1 MTKKTWQKIW
11 ASNQYSTVEKT
22 LSLRAL
28 IDLNAFYS
36 ISTESWQNYVLGIL
50 KKTGKTNTDLSILEI
65 GCGSGALLKVLE
77 PFSSQLTGVDYSAKQ
92 IATCRLALPNG
103 SFSIGEAKDI
113 DFAAQSFDL
122 ILSNSVF
129 QYFPDLA
136 YTKEVLNKMLACLKN
151 GGVGVVLD
159 LADIEYKDA
168 YLAWKKRELGEKTL
182 ATSHPTQ
189 MYFSTLFFK
198 EFAEKNTLKFQIEKQ
213 NISGYNNTEYRFN
226 FFFWK

>member
-1 MTKKTWQKIW
+1 MTEKTWQKIW
-11 ASNQYSTVEKT
+11 RSDQYSTVEKT

-36 ISTESWQNYVLGIL
+36 ISTASWKNYILSIL

-92 IATCRLALPNG
+92 IATCRLALPQG
-103 SFSIGEAKDI
+103 SFSISEAKDI

-136 YTKEVLNKMLACLKN
+136 YTKEVLNKILVSLKN
-151 GGVGVVLD
+151 GGVGVILD

-168 YLAWKKRELGEKTL
+168 YLAWKKRELGEKIL
-182 ATSHPTQ
+182 ATYPTQ

-198 EFAEKNTLKFQIEKQ
+198 EFAEKNTLKFMIEKQ
-213 NISGYNNTEYRFN
+213 NIAGYSNTEYRFN